1 MHLWLYLNK
10 VDREPRNFS
19 HMVRVRRTPLPSEDM
34 SLGLGGRGGQH
45 GDALLL
51 NTEVDV
57 SLGLSGCKGEHGDA
71 NVSLGLAGR
80 EGEYGDSD
88 LSLGLRSKGGQV
100 AMADEGI
107 ESPAAAFDPGKRL
120 TPAELFAKYNGVLD
134 ADEVF
139 KLFNECNYTLDDEMA
154 IKLMAE
160 LDDGIQEQ
168 LNVEHGATL
177 RALDKRVLFK
187 QYDEDGSGAIDAFEL
202 ASALEERGHDSSPE
216 FVAGLIERHSKSGK
230 TGSELDAEDFGEALA
245 ELDAKD
251 GEKIAVAKKMPLG
264 RLTPAKAARRAAL
277 ERAHLERLE
286 REMSGKSLRDEAV
299 RGAHEYEDAAEGGGE
314 RVRYRRWQSTSDVY
328 KRATGYQAERDLF
341 RALDVN
347 GDGELEPTE
356 LLAGMSEL
364 GIRGPGGGALCIT
377 HVHSIVTQ
385 SDTSGNGTIDENDF
399 CRLIT
404 PLRRRMAEQ
413 DAKDDKKTAR
423 SANLPTLMQSWWD
436 ADVSLGSKVDV
447 NEGEHRKS
455 GGSMSYL
462 EWSAPAST
470 AAAASLSPAAAGKG
484 KHDGNMGDAS
494 SSFSLLLFGSS
505 WSSSSAPDDA
515 EAARAAALLKVF
527 NKYDADGG
535 GTIDSFEL
543 AFMLRDCGHIDL
555 HAADVKKLFAE
566 VDVDGNGEIDFD
578 EFKQMI
584 ATLEAREAEYRKSG
598 GSVSLLGWMLPK
610 GGGASASTAAPPP
623 SLAAAGKGKHDGD
636 TGDVS
641 LSFSLMLFGPASSSS
656 SAPDGAGTARA
667 AALVEAFNKYD
678 VGGGSTINSN
688 ELPG

>member
-1 MHLWLYLNK
+1 
-10 VDREPRNFS
+10 
-19 HMVRVRRTPLPSEDM
+19 M

-51 NTEVDV
+51 NTEADV
-57 SLGLSGCKGEHGDA
+57 SLGLSGCKGEHGNA
-71 NVSLGLAGR
+71 NVSLGLDGR
-80 EGEYGDSD
+80 EGEYGDFD
-88 LSLGLRSKGGQV
+88 LSLGLRGKGGQV

-120 TPAELFAKYNGVLD
+120 PPVELFAKYNGVLD

-168 LNVEHGATL
+168 LNVEHGAAL

-202 ASALEERGHDSSPE
+202 ASALEERGHDSSPD

-230 TGSELDAEDFGEALA
+230 TGSELGAEDFCEALA
-245 ELDAKD
+245 ELDAK
-251 GEKIAVAKKMPLG
+251 EMPLG
-264 RLTPAKAARRAAL
+264 RLTPAEAARRAAL

-299 RGAHEYEDAAEGGGE
+299 RGAHEYEDAAEGVGE
-314 RVRYRRWQSTSDVY
+314 RVRYGRWQSTSDVY
-328 KRATGYQAERDLF
+328 KRATGNQAERDLF

-364 GIRGPGGGALCIT
+364 GICGRGGGALCIT
-377 HVHSIVTQ
+377 HVHSMVTQ
-385 SDTSGNGTIDENDF
+385 SDTSGNGTINENNF

-404 PLRRRMAEQ
+404 SLRRRMAEQ

-470 AAAASLSPAAAGKG
+470 AAAASPSPAAAGKG
-484 KHDGNMGDAS
+484 KHDGDMGDAS
-494 SSFSLLLFGSS
+494 SSFSLLLFGPS

-535 GTIDSFEL
+535 GTIGSFEL

-578 EFKQMI
+578 EFKKMI
-584 ATLEAREAEYRKSG
+584 ATLEAREVEYRKSG
-598 GSVSLLGWMLPK
+598 GSMSLLGWMLPK
-610 GGGASASTAAPPP
+610 GGGASASTAAQPP

-641 LSFSLMLFGPASSSS
+641 SSFLLMLFGPAS
-656 SAPDGAGTARA
+656 
-667 AALVEAFNKYD
+667 
-678 VGGGSTINSN
+678 
-688 ELPG
+688 